1 MIVTLSSVEAFN
13 AKKSGI
19 FYFFSMAKGV
29 CVGGKG
35 GGGGV
40 GLKEGI

>member
-29 CVGGKG
+29 CGGEGGWG
-35 GGGGV
+35 GGWG
-40 GLKEGI
+40 